1 MEEEREVC
9 TGLHNGETTLS
20 QLHEARCTGSP
31 SCLSSRCTKDA
42 NLTPVLDLS
51 SPAAGFP
58 TCCPKVVTKLSQS
71 CPLSIFLIATPMLQ
85 ALFLVVRRCHKIV
98 SKLSSFNLTPVLDLS
113 SPAAGFPTCCPKVV
127 TKLSQSCPLSIF
139 LIATPMLQ
147 ALLLIRPLL
156 VLVLLRDLLGRL
168 LAGPCL
174 LVYLSTCVVV
184 YSSTCLLV

>member
-9 TGLHNGETTLS
+9 TGLHNGETTPS
-20 QLHEARCTGSP
+20 QLHEARCAGSP

-42 NLTPVLDLS
+42 
-51 SPAAGFP
+51 
-58 TCCPKVVTKLSQS
+58 
-71 CPLSIFLIATPMLQ
+71 
-85 ALFLVVRRCHKIV
+85 
-98 SKLSSFNLTPVLDLS
+98 NLTPVLDLS

-184 YSSTCLLV
+184 YSSTCVLV